1 MTDEQYMRRCLQ
13 LAEQGLGR
21 TYTNPMVGAVVVH
34 NDTIIGEGYHHK
46 AGEPHAEVNAI
57 NSVKD
62 KELLKESTIY
72 VSLEPCAHYGKT
84 PPCADLI
91 IRMGIPRVVVGCVDS
106 FSKVAGE
113 GIKRIRNA
121 GREVIVG
128 VLEKECRELNKRFFC
143 YHENHRPYIL
153 LKWAESA
160 DGFISLVDRT
170 PVWLTDDVAKRE
182 VHKQRSEE
190 MSILIGSGTA
200 NSDNPSLTTRE
211 WHGSSPIRVL
221 FSPNEH
227 VDDGLKLF
235 NDGLG
240 LLVLTDKASRSEDNI
255 KYIQLDTSLPSRA
268 LQISKALYDEGIQSV
283 IIEGGQQTLQTFID
297 ADLWD
302 EAFVYYGEKLLHN
315 GIKAPIID
323 AEKVELNIKL
333 SSGTRHLLAIHRHK

>member
-1 MTDEQYMRRCLQ
+1 MTDEQYMQRCLQ
-13 LAEQGLGR
+13 LAAQGLGR

-57 NSVKD
+57 NSVKN

-121 GREVIVG
+121 GSEVIVG
-128 VLEKECRELNKRFFC
+128 VLEKECRNLNRRFFC
-143 YHENHRPYIL
+143 YHEKHRPYII
-153 LKWAESA
+153 LKWAQSA
-160 DGFISLVDRT
+160 DGFISLPDRS
-170 PVWLTDDVAKRE
+170 PVWLTDEVAKRA

-190 MSILIGSGTA
+190 MAILIGSGTA

-211 WHGSSPIRVL
+211 WCGGNPIRVV
-221 FSPNEH
+221 FSPNETINR
-227 VDDGLKLF
+227 DLSIF
-235 NDGLG
+235 NDDQVVI
-240 LLVLTDKASRSEDNI
+240 VLTDKESRSEGNI
-255 KYIQLDTSLPSRA
+255 KFVQLSPSSSSRTEQICMA
-268 LQISKALYDEGIQSV
+268 LFNEGIQSV
-283 IIEGGQQTLQTFID
+283 IVEGGQQTLQTFIND
-297 ADLWD
+297 NMWD
-302 EAFVYYGEKLLHN
+302 EAFVYHGSKILHN
-315 GIKAPIID
+315 GISAPIIN
-323 AEKVELNIKL
+323 ANNVEFDVKL
-333 SSGTRHLLAIHRHK
+333 SSGANHLLAIHRHK

>member
-1 MTDEQYMRRCLQ
+1 MSDEQYMQRCIQ
-13 LAEQGLGR
+13 LAAQGLGH

-57 NSVKD
+57 NSVKNKD
-62 KELLKESTIY
+62 LLKESTIY

-106 FSKVAGE
+106 FSKVSGE

-121 GREVIVG
+121 GSEVIVG

-143 YHENHRPYIL
+143 FHENHRPYIT

-160 DGFISLVDRT
+160 DGFISLPDRS
-170 PVWLTDDVAKRE
+170 PVWLTNEVAKRI

-190 MSILIGSGTA
+190 MAILIGGTTA

-211 WHGSSPIRVL
+211 WSGNNPTRVV
-221 FSPNEH
+221 FSPNENLR
-227 VDDGLKLF
+227 DDLSLLNDKQGLI
-235 NDGLG
+235 
-240 LLVLTDKASRSEDNI
+240 VLTDGESRTVNNV
-255 KYIQLDTSLPSRA
+255 KYLKLNPSIPSRA
-268 LQISKALYDEGIQSV
+268 SQICTALYAEGIQSLIV
-283 IIEGGQQTLQTFID
+283 EGGQQTLQTFID

-302 EAFVYYGEKLLHN
+302 EAFIYHGDISLHN
-315 GIKAPIID
+315 GIPAPNIY
-323 AEKVELNIKL
+323 ANKVEINTKL
-333 SSGTRHLLAIHRHK
+333 SSGSRHLLAIHRHK

>member
-1 MTDEQYMRRCLQ
+1 MTDEQYMQRCLQ

-57 NSVKD
+57 NSVKN

-121 GREVIVG
+121 GSEVIVG
-128 VLEKECRELNKRFFC
+128 VLEKECRELNRRFFC
-143 YHENHRPYIL
+143 YHEKNRPYVI

-160 DGFISLVDRT
+160 DGFISLPDRS
-170 PVWLTDDVAKRE
+170 PVWLTDDIAKRA

-211 WHGSSPIRVL
+211 WSGNNPIRVL
-221 FSPNEH
+221 FSPNESFSK
-227 VDDGLKLF
+227 DLKLL

-240 LLVLTDKASRSEDNI
+240 LVVLTDKESRSEGCI
-255 KYIQLDTSLPSRA
+255 KFVKLDSSLPSRSR
-268 LQISKALYDEGIQSV
+268 QICKALYDEGIQSV
-283 IIEGGQQTLQTFID
+283 IVEGGQQTLQTFIND
-297 ADLWD
+297 DMWD
-302 EAFVYYGEKLLHN
+302 EAFVYSGKNLLHN
-315 GIKAPIID
+315 GIKAPIIS

-333 SSGTRHLLAIHRHK
+333 SSGALHLLAIHRHK

>member
-1 MTDEQYMRRCLQ
+1 MTDEQYMQRCLQ
-13 LAEQGLGR
+13 LAALGLGN

-46 AGEPHAEVNAI
+46 AGQPHAEVNAI
-57 NSVKD
+57 NSVKN

-121 GREVIVG
+121 GSEVVVG
-128 VLEKECRELNKRFFC
+128 VLEKECRELNRRFFC
-143 YHENHRPYIL
+143 FHEKHRPYVI

-160 DGFISLVDRT
+160 DGFISLPDRS
-170 PVWLTDDVAKRE
+170 PVWLTDAIAKRS

-190 MSILIGSGTA
+190 MAILIGSGTA

-211 WHGSSPIRVL
+211 WSGNNPIRVV
-221 FSPNEH
+221 FSPKESINI
-227 VDDGLKLF
+227 GINLL

-240 LLVLTDKASRSEDNI
+240 ALVLTDNVSCSKGNT
-255 KYIQLDTSLPSRA
+255 KYIHLDSSLSSRA
-268 LQISKALYDEGIQSV
+268 EQICKSLYEENIQSV
-283 IIEGGQQTLQTFID
+283 IIEGGQQTLQSFID

-302 EAFVYYGEKLLHN
+302 EAFIYQGEKSLGA
-315 GIKAPIID
+315 GILAPSIYAD
-323 AEKVELNIKL
+323 KVEINTKL
-333 SSGTRHLLAIHRHK
+333 SSGSRHLLAIHRHK

>member
-143 YHENHRPYIL
+143 YHENHRPYII

-160 DGFISLVDRT
+160 DGFISLADRT

-227 VDDGLKLF
+227 IDDGLKLF

-240 LLVLTDKASRSEDNI
+240 LLVLTDNASRSEDNI

>member
-1 MTDEQYMRRCLQ
+1 MTDEQYMQRCLQ

-57 NSVKD
+57 NSVKN

-72 VSLEPCAHYGKT
+72 VSLEPCAHFGKT

-121 GREVIVG
+121 GSEVIVG
-128 VLEKECRELNKRFFC
+128 VLEEECREINKRFFC
-143 YHENHRPYIL
+143 FHEKHRPYII
-153 LKWAESA
+153 LKWAQSA
-160 DGFISLVDRT
+160 DGFISHADRT
-170 PVWLTDDVAKRE
+170 PVWLTGDVAKRA

-190 MSILIGSGTA
+190 MAILIGSGTA
-200 NSDNPSLTTRE
+200 NSDNPSLNTRE
-211 WHGSSPIRVL
+211 WHGNNPIRVL
-221 FSPNEH
+221 FSPKESAN
-227 VDDGLKLF
+227 DSIKLF

-240 LLVLTDKASRSEDNI
+240 LVVLTDKESRTDGNV
-255 KYIQLDTSLPSRA
+255 KYVQLDSTLPSRA
-268 LQISKALYDEGIQSV
+268 QQICKALYDEAIQSV

-302 EAFVYYGEKLLHN
+302 EAFIYQGDIILHN
-315 GIKAPIID
+315 GIKAPYIY
-323 AEKVELNIKL
+323 AEKVQINTKL
-333 SSGTRHLLAIHRHK
+333 SSGARHLLAIHRHK

>member
-1 MTDEQYMRRCLQ
+1 MTDEQYMQRCIE
-13 LAEQGLGR
+13 LAAQGLGR

-62 KELLKESTIY
+62 KSLLSESTIY

-121 GREVIVG
+121 GSEVIVG

-143 YHENHRPYIL
+143 FHEKHRPYII

-160 DGFISLVDRT
+160 DGFISLPDRT
-170 PVWLTDDVAKRE
+170 PVWLTDNVAKRI

-190 MSILIGSGTA
+190 MAILIGCATA

-211 WHGSSPIRVL
+211 WIGNNPTRVV
-221 FSPNEH
+221 FSPKENLL
-227 VDDGLKLF
+227 DNLSLLNDNQGLI
-235 NDGLG
+235 
-240 LLVLTDKASRSEDNI
+240 VLTDAESRTIGNV
-255 KYIQLDTSLPSRA
+255 KYIQLTPSLPSRA
-268 LQISKALYDEGIQSV
+268 EQICNALYNEGIQSLIV
-283 IIEGGQQTLQTFID
+283 EGGRMTLQTFID
-297 ADLWD
+297 ANLWD
-302 EAFVYYGEKLLHN
+302 EAFIYYGTNCLTN
-315 GIKAPIID
+315 GIPAPFIS
-323 AEKVELNIKL
+323 ANKVEINTKL
-333 SSGTRHLLAIHRHK
+333 SSGACHLLAIHRHK